1 MQIKTEMVKMT
12 EGAMVEEAKRAI
24 QLPAAL
30 VRRIEQK
37 IEHSQYSSVESYI
50 EDVLNEVL
58 KAEEMEIHLKQKEQ
72 MDEIRERLKK
82 LGYMD

>member
-1 MQIKTEMVKMT
+1 MKW
-12 EGAMVEEAKRAI
+12 GAMMEEGKRAVP
-24 QLPAAL
+24 LPAAL
-30 VRRIEQK
+30 VAKIEKK
-37 IEHSQYSSVESYI
+37 IEHSQYASVESYV

-72 MDEIRERLKK
+72 MEEIRERLKK